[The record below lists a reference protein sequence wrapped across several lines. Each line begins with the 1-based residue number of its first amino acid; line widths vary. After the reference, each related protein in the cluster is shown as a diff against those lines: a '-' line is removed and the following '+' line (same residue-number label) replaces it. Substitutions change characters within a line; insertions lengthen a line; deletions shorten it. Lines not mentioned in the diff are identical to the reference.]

1 MYRRLER
8 WGRGSNRFPLKYL
21 FETVV
26 YRRVTIQIQWNQMTS
41 LQITPLR
48 TRRLLL
54 IVILVIAG
62 GVFTFYSFSG
72 RSKGIT
78 RTSSFINFDFRKID
92 AYIDDSLTY
101 FNAIDSIYRLLPNK
115 AQGLYESYAC
125 KRGYYKFVKRDAA
138 KTLLYT
144 DSMLSVLDDLKGDAG
159 YQFWYSTALA
169 YKGDDLR
176 ALGRFGEAFGF
187 YFLAREAIQ
196 QTGDSCLYRN
206 YSATLGFVAYQQ
218 SNYVDAAE
226 YYKQA
231 FLHPSYCDDKANGN
245 TAHMEFATQQ
255 SYLDNIGLC
264 YSKLNQS
271 DSAVFYFDLAL
282 DYIGKNARHAFTYDK
297 EYNRII
303 DTVFIEKARG
313 VIFGNKAVDLIRK
326 GRNDEAENLLKESI
340 RLNSLPA
347 HALEDVPYSQ
357 AKLSG
362 LYLKQK
368 RTKEAAAVLK
378 SLKAGLDSFP
388 NTELL
393 KRWNR
398 LQADYYQQVEDAGLA
413 NLHLTRYV
421 VMKDSMDSKA
431 EGVTSSD
438 IRKEFAHLKTQ
449 YQLYN
454 LQKEDALKNKYLLV
468 ALAGGGLSVIIG
480 FLIWRNYRLSGKHIT
495 ALEKLNREVE
505 RKNAHLQNTL
515 SSLEKSHEDNSR
527 MMKIVAHDLRNPIG
541 GIAGLSAI
549 MLKTDAFPESQRG
562 MLEMIHKSSNHSIEL
577 IQDLVHINTSSR
589 DRFGESMEL
598 RELLCY
604 CIEMLHLKSEEKNQ
618 RISLTGSTAMVK
630 GDRDKLWR
638 VFNNLISNA
647 IKFSPEN
654 TEIKI
659 TLSVIDNQVLVSV
672 KDRGIGIPENLS
684 AKLFDIS
691 GEAKRRGTAGEPSFG
706 LGLGISKQIVESS
719 NGRIWFENNKTKGA
733 SFFVSFPLA

>member
-1 MYRRLER
+1 
-8 WGRGSNRFPLKYL
+8 
-21 FETVV
+21 
-26 YRRVTIQIQWNQMTS
+26 MTS
-41 LQITPLR
+41 LQTTPLR
-48 TRRLLL
+48 SKRLLL
-54 IVILVIAG
+54 IVILTLLATG
-62 GVFTFYSFSG
+62 YSFYSFSTKNK
-72 RSKGIT
+72 SVT
-78 RTSSFINFDFRKID
+78 RTSSYINFDFRKID
-92 AYIDDSLTY
+92 AYIDDSARYLR
-101 FNAIDSIYRLLPNK
+101 AIDSIYGLLPNK
-115 AQGLYESYAC
+115 AQGLYENYAC
-125 KRGYYKFVKRDAA
+125 KRGYYKFIKRDPAT
-138 KTLLYT
+138 TLLYT
-144 DSMLSVLDDLKGDAG
+144 DSMLEVLNKLKSDPA
-159 YQFWYSTALA
+159 YYFWYSTALA

-176 ALGRFGEAFGF
+176 ALGKFGESFGF

-206 YSATLGFVAYQQ
+206 YSATLGLVAYQQ
-218 SNYVDAAE
+218 LNYVDAAE
-226 YYKQA
+226 YFKQA
-231 FLHPSYCDDKANGN
+231 FRHPAYCDDKGNGN
-245 TAHMEFATQQ
+245 TAHMQYTTQQ

-264 YSKLNQS
+264 YSRLNMS
-271 DSAVFYFDLAL
+271 DSALYYFDSAL
-282 DYIGKNARHAFTYDK
+282 NYIDHNAQRAFTYDK

-313 VIFGNKAVDLIRK
+313 VIYGNKAVDVIKK
-326 GRNDEAENLLKESI
+326 GRYAEAEFLLKESI

-357 AKLSG
+357 AKLAG
-362 LYLKQK
+362 LQLRQK
-368 RTKEAAAVLK
+368 RKEEAAGVLK
-378 SLKAGLDSFP
+378 ALKAGLDSFP
-388 NTELL
+388 NTEVL
-393 KRWNR
+393 KRWHN
-398 LQADYYQQVEDAGLA
+398 LQADYHHQSGNYAIA
-413 NLHLTRYV
+413 NMHLNRYV
-421 VMKDSMDSKA
+421 AMKDSMDAKA
-431 EGVTSSD
+431 EGLTSSD

-454 LQKEDALKNKYLLV
+454 LQKEDAIKNKYLFA
-468 ALAGGGLSVIIG
+468 ALAGGSLAVIIG

-505 RKNAHLQNTL
+505 RKNLNLQKTL

-549 MLKTDAFPESQRG
+549 MLKTDSFPDAQRG

-577 IQDLVHINTSSR
+577 IQDLVHINTSAR
-589 DRFGESMEL
+589 DRYGESMEL

-604 CIEMLHLKSEEKNQ
+604 CMEMLHLKSEEKNQ
-618 RISLTGSTAMVK
+618 RISLTGSQAMVNC
-630 GDRDKLWR
+630 DRDKLWR

-654 TEIKI
+654 TDINV
-659 TLSVIDNQVLVSV
+659 TLTTSDTEVIVSV
-672 KDRGIGIPENLS
+672 KDQGIGIPENLS
-684 AKLFDIS
+684 DKLFDIS

>member
-1 MYRRLER
+1 
-8 WGRGSNRFPLKYL
+8 
-21 FETVV
+21 
-26 YRRVTIQIQWNQMTS
+26 MTS
-41 LQITPLR
+41 VQTTPLS
-48 TRRLLL
+48 TKRLLL
-54 IVILVIAG
+54 IVVLITITI
-62 GVFTFYSFSG
+62 FFFFYSFSS
-72 RSKGIT
+72 RTKGVT
-78 RTSSFINFDFRKID
+78 RTTSFINFDFRKID

-101 FNAIDSIYRLLPNK
+101 FNAIDSIFGLLPNE
-115 AQGLYESYAC
+115 AQGRYENYAC
-125 KRGYYKFVKRDAA
+125 KRGYFKTIKRDAI

-144 DSMLSVLDDLKGDAG
+144 DSMLVVLNDLKDDPG

-176 ALGRFGEAFGF
+176 ALGRFSEAFGY

-206 YSATLGFVAYQQ
+206 YSATLGLVAYQQ
-218 SNYVDAAE
+218 LNYVDAAE

-231 FLHPSYCDDKANGN
+231 FLYPAYCEDKGNGN
-245 TAHMEFATQQ
+245 TAHMQFTSQQ
-255 SYLDNIGLC
+255 AYLDNIGLC

-271 DSAVFYFDLAL
+271 DSALFYFDSAMN
-282 DYIGKNARHAFTYDK
+282 YIDQNAKHAFTYDK

-313 VIFGNKAVDLIRK
+313 VIFGNKAVDLIRT
-326 GRNDEAENLLKESI
+326 GISNEAEILLKESI

-357 AKLSG
+357 AKLAG
-362 LYLKQK
+362 LHLRQK
-368 RTKEAAAVLK
+368 RTDEAAVVLK
-378 SLKAGLDSFP
+378 ALKAGLDSFP

-393 KRWNR
+393 KRWHH
-398 LQADYYQQVEDAGLA
+398 LQADYYHQKGNDRLA
-413 NLHLTRYV
+413 NQHLTRYV
-421 VMKDSMDSKA
+421 VMKDSMDAKA
-431 EGVTSSD
+431 EGLTSSD

-454 LQKEDALKNKYLLV
+454 LQKEDALKNKYLFA
-468 ALAGGGLSVIIG
+468 ALAGGGLSMIIG

-495 ALEKLNREVE
+495 ALEILNREVE
-505 RKNAHLQNTL
+505 RKNVHLQNTL
-515 SSLEKSHEDNSR
+515 NSLEKSHEDNSR

-549 MLKTDAFPESQRG
+549 MLKTDSFPESQRG

-577 IQDLVHINTSSR
+577 IQDLVHINTSAR
-589 DRFGESMEL
+589 DRYGESMEL
-598 RELLCY
+598 RELICY

-618 RISLTGSTAMVK
+618 RISLTGSPAMVNC
-630 GDRDKLWR
+630 DRDKLWR

-654 TEIKI
+654 TDIRVE
-659 TLSVIDNQVLVSV
+659 LSVKDNRVLVSV
-672 KDRGIGIPENLS
+672 KDQGIGIPENLS
-684 AKLFDIS
+684 NKLFDIS

-733 SFFVSFPLA
+733 TFFVSFPLA

>member
-1 MYRRLER
+1 
-8 WGRGSNRFPLKYL
+8 
-21 FETVV
+21 
-26 YRRVTIQIQWNQMTS
+26 MTS
-41 LQITPLR
+41 LQTTPLR
-48 TRRLLL
+48 TRRLFL

-62 GVFTFYSFSG
+62 AIFTFYSYSR
-72 RSKGIT
+72 RSKEVI

-101 FNAIDSIYRLLPNK
+101 FNAIDSIYGLLPNK
-115 AQGLYESYAC
+115 SQGLYENYAC
-125 KRGYYKFVKRDAA
+125 KRGYYKFVKRDAG

-144 DSMLSVLDDLKGDAG
+144 DSMLAVLNDLKDDPG

-176 ALGRFGEAFGF
+176 ALGRSSEAFGF
-187 YFLAREAIQ
+187 YFLAREAIR
-196 QTGDSCLYRN
+196 QTGDTCLYRN
-206 YSATLGFVAYQQ
+206 YSATLGLVAYQQ
-218 SNYVDAAE
+218 MNYVDAAE
-226 YYKQA
+226 YFKQA
-231 FLHPSYCDDKANGN
+231 FLHPAYCDEQGNGN
-245 TAHMEFATQQ
+245 TAHMQFTTQQ

-271 DSAVFYFDLAL
+271 DSALFYFDYAL
-282 DYIGKNARHAFTYDK
+282 DYIRKNAHHAFTYDK

-313 VIFGNKAVDLIRK
+313 VIFGNKAVDLIKK
-326 GRNDEAENLLKESI
+326 GNNDEAELLLKESI

-368 RTKEAAAVLK
+368 RTGEAAVVLNA
-378 SLKAGLDSFP
+378 LKAGLDSFP
-388 NTELL
+388 NTEIL
-393 KRWNR
+393 KRWNHLR
-398 LQADYYQQVEDAGLA
+398 ADYYQQVGDAEKA
-413 NLHLTRYV
+413 NLHLTRYLA
-421 VMKDSMDSKA
+421 MRDSMDSKA
-431 EGVTSSD
+431 EGLTSSD

-454 LQKEDALKNKYLLV
+454 LQKEDALKNKYLFA

-480 FLIWRNYRLSGKHIT
+480 FLIWRNYRLSGKHIV

-505 RKNAHLQNTL
+505 RKNAHLLNTL

-549 MLKTDAFPESQRG
+549 MLKADSFPESQRG

-577 IQDLVHINTSSR
+577 IQDLVHINTSAR
-589 DRFGESMEL
+589 DRLGESMEL

-604 CIEMLHLKSEEKNQ
+604 CIEMLNFKSEEKNQ
-618 RISLTGSTAMVK
+618 RISLTGSAAMVK

-654 TEIKI
+654 TEIKVAI
-659 TLSVIDNQVLVSV
+659 TVKDSEVLVSV

-684 AKLFDIS
+684 SKLFDIS

-719 NGRIWFENNKTKGA
+719 NGRIWFQNNKTKGTT
-733 SFFVSFPLA
+733 FCVSFPLA

>member
-1 MYRRLER
+1 
-8 WGRGSNRFPLKYL
+8 
-21 FETVV
+21 
-26 YRRVTIQIQWNQMTS
+26 MTS
-41 LQITPLR
+41 LQTTPLR
-48 TRRLLL
+48 TKRLLL
-54 IVILVIAG
+54 IVILATVAAG
-62 GVFTFYSFSG
+62 CFFYSFSN
-72 RSKGIT
+72 RTKGVT

-101 FNAIDSIYRLLPNK
+101 FKAIDSIYALLPNK
-115 AQGLYESYAC
+115 AQGSYENYAC

-144 DSMLSVLDDLKGDAG
+144 DSMLVVLNDLKDDPG

-206 YSATLGFVAYQQ
+206 YSATLGMVAYQQ
-218 SNYVDAAE
+218 LNYVDAAE
-226 YYKQA
+226 YFKQA
-231 FLHPSYCDDKANGN
+231 FFYPAYCDDKGNSN
-245 TAHMEFATQQ
+245 TAHMQFATQQ
-255 SYLDNIGLC
+255 SYLNNIGLC
-264 YSKLNQS
+264 YSKINQS
-271 DSAVFYFDLAL
+271 DSALFYFDSAL
-282 DYIGKNARHAFTYDK
+282 NYVSQNAQHAFTYDK
-297 EYNRII
+297 DYNRII
-303 DTVFIEKARG
+303 DTVYIEKARG
-313 VIFGNKAVDLIRK
+313 VIFGNKAVDLIK
-326 GRNDEAENLLKESI
+326 NGQYADAEFLLKESI
-340 RLNSLPA
+340 RLNSMPA

-357 AKLSG
+357 AKLAG
-362 LYLKQK
+362 LHLKQK
-368 RTKEAAAVLK
+368 RINEAAVVLK
-378 SLKAGLDSFP
+378 ALKAGLDSFP

-393 KRWNR
+393 KRWHH
-398 LQADYYQQVEDAGLA
+398 LQADYHQQEANAGLA

-421 VMKDSMDSKA
+421 VMKDSMDAKA
-431 EGVTSSD
+431 EGLTSSD
-438 IRKEFAHLKTQ
+438 IRKEFAHIKTQ
-449 YQLYN
+449 HQLYN

-468 ALAGGGLSVIIG
+468 ALAVGGFSMIIG

-505 RKNAHLQNTL
+505 RKNVHLQNTL
-515 SSLEKSHEDNSR
+515 SSLEKSHEENSR

-549 MLKTDAFPESQRG
+549 MLKTDSFPESQRG

-577 IQDLVHINTSSR
+577 IQDLVHINTSAL
-589 DRFGESMEL
+589 DRYGESMEL

-618 RISLTGSTAMVK
+618 RISLTGSPAMVK
-630 GDRDKLWR
+630 CDRDKLWR

-654 TEIKI
+654 TEIRVA
-659 TLSVIDNQVLVSV
+659 LSVKDNQVLVSV
-672 KDRGIGIPENLS
+672 KDQGIGIPESLS
-684 AKLFDIS
+684 NKLFDIS

-733 SFFVSFPLA
+733 SFFVSFPIT